1 MNLAGLFGFLCAG
14 GVLYFAIHGATKD
27 VGLFIDPHA
36 IIIVLGGSVT
46 VALISFSFKRLFAG
60 VKVVVKKTIGGERT
74 DYLGTIKT
82 IVNLAEAYRQEP
94 AKAMA
99 LVNNKTH
106 PFIQDGMKLLV
117 DYGFSADDLDSIL
130 SNALKGKKKR
140 DQDEVK
146 VWQTI
151 SRFPPAFGLLGATL
165 GMIALLQTLGEP
177 GAQDRIGPAM
187 AVALVATFY
196 GLAFANLVFIPIAER
211 MGEVSA
217 SDLKLRE
224 IIKDGMILIA
234 ERKHPSFIEEYL
246 KSFLAPGDR
255 KVEMLGG
262 GSTETASKN
271 KAA

>member
-1 MNLAGLFGFLCAG
+1 MNFAGLFGFVCAG

-27 VGLFIDPHA
+27 VGLFMDPHA
-36 IIIVLGGSVT
+36 IIIVLGGSFT
-46 VALISFSFKRLFAG
+46 VALISFSFKRLYG
-60 VKVVVKKTIGGERT
+60 GLKVVAKKTLGGERE
-74 DYLGTIKT
+74 DYLGTIKQ
-82 IVNLAEAYRQEP
+82 IVTMAEAYRQEP

-99 LVNNKTH
+99 LVNDKTH
-106 PFIQDGMKLLV
+106 PFLTDGMKLLV
-117 DYGFSADDLDSIL
+117 DYGFAADDLDNIL

-140 DQDEVK
+140 DLDEVK

-187 AVALVATFY
+187 SVALVATFY

-217 SDLKLRE
+217 GDIMLRQ
-224 IIKDGMILIA
+224 IIKDGVVLIA

-246 KSFLAPGDR
+246 KSFLAPGQR
-255 KVEMLGG
+255 KQDMLGG
-262 GSTETASKN
+262 GSSDSGTKN

>member
-1 MNLAGLFGFLCAG
+1 MNIAGLIGFLCAG

-27 VGLFIDPHA
+27 IGLFMDPHA
-36 IIIVLGGSVT
+36 IIIVLGGSIT
-46 VALISFSFKRLFAG
+46 VALISFSFKRLVAG
-60 VKVVVKKTIGGERT
+60 VKVVFKKTLGGERN
-74 DYLGTIKT
+74 DYLGTIKQVVT
-82 IVNLAEAYRQEP
+82 IAEAYRQEP
-94 AKAMA
+94 AKA
-99 LVNNKTH
+99 LQQINDKSH
-106 PFIQDGMKLLV
+106 PFLADGVKLLV
-117 DYGFSADDLDSIL
+117 EYGFGPEDLDNIL

-140 DQDEVK
+140 DSEEQK

-211 MGEVSA
+211 MAEVSA
-217 SDLKLRE
+217 GDLMLRQ
-224 IIKDGMILIA
+224 IIKDGVVLIA
-234 ERKHPSFIEEYL
+234 ERKHPSYIEEYL
-246 KSFLAPGDR
+246 KSFLAPNQR
-255 KVEMLGG
+255 KVDMLGG
-262 GSTETASKN
+262 GSSDSASGK